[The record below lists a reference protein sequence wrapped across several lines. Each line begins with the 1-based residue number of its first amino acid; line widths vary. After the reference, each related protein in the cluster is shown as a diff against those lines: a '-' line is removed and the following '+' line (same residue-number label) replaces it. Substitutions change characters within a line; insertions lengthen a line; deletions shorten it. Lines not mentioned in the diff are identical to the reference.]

1 VSEWTYDPRKFREL
15 ILFIAEK
22 SADDGYF
29 ADTHM
34 NKVLYWSD
42 ALAIQYLGKPI
53 TGARYQKLPGGPGA
67 VALVPARRAM
77 AEADEVEVTKVH
89 KKTVT
94 RAKRKADPQ
103 MFTDDE
109 RKLVEEVV
117 ARIGGRPAAVVSDEA
132 HKLIPGW
139 KMVELKETVP
149 LGAQMIDT
157 APVTAATRRRLGRF
171 VETYGL

>member
-53 TGARYQKLPGGPGA
+53 TGARYQKLEGGPGA
-67 VALVPARRAM
+67 AALVPARRAM
-77 AEADEVEVTKVH
+77 AEAKEVEVKKVH

-109 RKLVEEVV
+109 RKLVEAVI
-117 ARIGGRPAAVVSDEA
+117 ARIGGRPASVVSDEA

-139 KMVELKETVP
+139 KMVEMKETVP

-157 APVTAATRRRLGRF
+157 APVTATTRRRLGRF
-171 VETYGL
+171 AEKYGL

>member
-1 VSEWTYDPRKFREL
+1 LADWTYDPRKFREL

-29 ADTHM
+29 ADTHL

-42 ALAIQYLGKPI
+42 ALALQRLGRPI
-53 TGARYQKLPGGPGA
+53 TGARYQKLEGGPGA

-77 AEADEVEVTKVH
+77 AGAGEVEVKKIH

-94 RAKRKADPQ
+94 RARRRADPD
-103 MFTDDE
+103 MFTKAE
-109 RKLVEEVV
+109 RELVEDVIE
-117 ARIGGRPAAVVSDEA
+117 RIGKRPASDVSDEA

-139 KMVELKETVP
+139 KMMEMREDIP
-149 LGAQMIDT
+149 LGTQMIDT
-157 APVTAATRRRLGRF
+157 APVTATTRRRLGRF
-171 VETYGL
+171 VEKYGL

>member
-171 VETYGL
+171 VEKYGL